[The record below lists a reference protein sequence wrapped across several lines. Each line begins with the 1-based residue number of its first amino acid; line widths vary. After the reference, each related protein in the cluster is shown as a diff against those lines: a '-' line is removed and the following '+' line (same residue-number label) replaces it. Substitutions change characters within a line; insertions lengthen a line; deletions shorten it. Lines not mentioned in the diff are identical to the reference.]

1 MPGGLPD
8 LPRAVAVNRTT
19 PAQQIYNFISNFS
32 LASEPGTRY
41 NYSNLG
47 ADVLGHI
54 LSLKAGIP
62 YEQLVRDRILNVLG
76 MNSTGIA
83 MNSTQITTPLPDEL
97 KSRLAKGH
105 LGLALVLAIMT
116 FNG

>member
-47 ADVLGHI
+47 AD
-54 LSLKAGIP
+54 
-62 YEQLVRDRILNVLG
+62 VRDRILNVLG

>member
-1 MPGGLPD
+1 
-8 LPRAVAVNRTT
+8 
-19 PAQQIYNFISNFS
+19 
-32 LASEPGTRY
+32 
-41 NYSNLG
+41 
-47 ADVLGHI
+47 
-54 LSLKAGIP
+54 
-62 YEQLVRDRILNVLG
+62 
-76 MNSTGIA
+76 